1 MRLLTTIA
9 GTRTFLESLGRDKTI
24 ALVPTMGALHRGHA
38 SLIRRAVSEA
48 DVTVV
53 SIFVN
58 PLQFGPNEDLSRYP
72 RTLESDRQLCEELGV
87 DAIFAPDVETI
98 IGAPPAGTTRVIPPE
113 AMTER
118 LCGAFRP
125 GHFEGVATIV
135 TRLFEIV
142 RPSIAYFGEKDA
154 QQLAII
160 RQLVKD
166 FHFPIEI
173 RACPTVREESG
184 LALSSRNRY
193 LSPEETEKATIIIE
207 SLRKARER
215 FDSGERA
222 REPLLQVVRET
233 LSLVPEFA
241 VQYIDLVDPRTIL
254 PLDTIAEEGLLAV
267 AGYLGDT
274 RLIDNILLRQRRAI
288 VAIDGP
294 AGAGKSTVTRRV
306 ARALG
311 LTYLDTGAMYRS
323 VTWLVMDAG
332 LSPDDEA
339 AIAEL
344 VTKAEIEMI
353 IPREPDASPVV
364 RVDGIDVTEAIRTP
378 EVTARV
384 SAVSARKAVRQRL
397 VDLQRAI
404 GRGGGIVVEG
414 RDIGTNVFPDAE
426 VKIFLTASPEERARR
441 RFKELT
447 AKAIG
452 DISLERLEKEI
463 RERDFLDSNR
473 VLSPLKKAIDA
484 IEVNTDGRS
493 IEEVTDA
500 IISLY
505 TEKTKKF

>member
-1 MRLLTTIA
+1 M
-9 GTRTFLESLGRDKTI
+9 
-24 ALVPTMGALHRGHA
+24 
-38 SLIRRAVSEA
+38 
-48 DVTVV
+48 
-53 SIFVN
+53 
-58 PLQFGPNEDLSRYP
+58 
-72 RTLESDRQLCEELGV
+72 
-87 DAIFAPDVETI
+87 
-98 IGAPPAGTTRVIPPE
+98 
-113 AMTER
+113 
-118 LCGAFRP
+118 
-125 GHFEGVATIV
+125 IV